1 FFAAAVVYFM
11 YYNLFIDYEQVNGIV
26 RGSQESLF
34 TAGVFSTYPAA
45 QISVIHAFFIEVIIA
60 VILVGLILALTDDG
74 NGVPRGPLAP
84 LLIGI
89 LIAVIGGAF
98 GPLTGFALNPAR

>member
-1 FFAAAVVYFM
+1 MRRLLYLPSSP
-11 YYNLFIDYEQVNGIV
+11 NLCDPRI
-26 RGSQESLF
+26 
-34 TAGVFSTYPAA
+34 
-45 QISVIHAFFIEVIIA
+45 FIEVIIA

-98 GPLTGFALNPAR
+98 GH